1 MDDEKPDQEMEA
13 ALERFF
19 AGKMAEGMT
28 PYEVLARALEII
40 NATRRTFVAERRL
53 WAPEIPTDERLAGV
67 RTEHL

>member
-28 PYEVLARALEII
+28 PYETLARALEII
-40 NATRRTFVAERRL
+40 NATRRAFVAERRL
-53 WAPEIPTDERLAGV
+53 WAP
-67 RTEHL
+67 